1 MVYDHGTCYGG
12 FIDHL
17 FGRDFVIKSDIVSL
31 RTDNSSRRFQRW
43 IKHSLLYQI
52 ITWIP
57 FHVCDWALW
66 EIEYKHF
73 GSCPWCGRQYFIRS
87 KKGCQRLKE
96 CCADTKK
103 RLGSK
108 PGSNAVPGGGCGYGG
123 AVYDSS
129 RDCYRDGCGRTY
141 TRDD

>member
-129 RDCYRDGCGRTY
+129 HDCYRDGCGRTY